1 MKGKTSKKEVKKPKK
16 ATKKMSASFKA
27 LNQATGGRFY

>member
-16 ATKKMSASFKA
+16 ATKKMSSSLKV